1 MDPERPEL
9 EDAKQPDLR
18 VMIASARRALGLAK
32 AQEGNAQ
39 ALAAAERLLRNVV
52 ERYRDLEDV
61 AVTIP
66 ARTEIATLR
75 ALLSPAI
82 RELEEVT
89 GRRVDPALRRAC
101 QLPSA

>member
-1 MDPERPEL
+1 MDPDRPEL
-9 EDAKQPDLR
+9 EEAKPSDLR
-18 VMIASARRALGLAK
+18 VMIATARRALAVAK
-32 AQEGNAQ
+32 DREGDPQ

-52 ERYRDLEDV
+52 ERYRELEEV

-66 ARTEIATLR
+66 ARTEIAVLR

-82 RELEEVT
+82 GELEDVT

-101 QLPSA
+101 YLPSA